1 MAVIGPTAW
10 DGPGIT
16 RRLAFGLH
24 QACARDER
32 KSSRVLPCFSP
43 AQRVAAMPSR
53 FIAIAR
59 AGPGRRRLPLPTR
72 AAPARLVHH
81 RAQLGVAC
89 GCDSLPRHKR
99 DGVQKAAPGLRSA
112 GRLAWGELSCRSIDT
127 AADLSPVPQPGR
139 WERAQHDARHAP
151 PPAAPQLS
159 GRDGPRRCSNTA
171 RRERRRPW
179 PMAASSASDVTDLR
193 IHVEVFPARS
203 LGECSVQRDRRLQYE
218 AAPGPADCIRP
229 DAAAHVPQAISQ
241 PAIIRRHKTTRN
253 GQSSRA
259 GSQ

>member
-1 MAVIGPTAW
+1 MLQSSAACCSY
-10 DGPGIT
+10 
-16 RRLAFGLH
+16 AFPLYSDCQGWPRT
-24 QACARDER
+24 QT
-32 KSSRVLPCFSP
+32 
-43 AQRVAAMPSR
+43 PS
-53 FIAIAR
+53 ATY
-59 AGPGRRRLPLPTR
+59 PGRTSTPRPPPR
-72 AAPARLVHH
+72 AA
-81 RAQLGVAC
+81 GFAC